1 MIRHVIVLIICSA
14 LSAHAAAQSKGVER
28 LMCTFGPYERQVRFA
43 MELVKGKP
51 SYIAFWNSSGAFRCS
66 FDAKRDD
73 AMSKWADYGD
83 NTVITLL
90 RGKGSALIEKERGG
104 YLVRVQ
110 DLDRMPFC
118 GTHGEITGILT
129 MTRQKGG
136 KTECHWQGP
145 YAKDDD

>member
-1 MIRHVIVLIICSA
+1 MIRMA
-14 LSAHAAAQSKGVER
+14 LALAALMAMSGQALAQGKGIER

-43 MELVKGKP
+43 MELVKGQP

-73 AMSKWADYGD
+73 AMSRWADYG
-83 NTVITLL
+83 NHTLITLL
-90 RGKGSALIEKERGG
+90 RGKGSALIEKEHSG

-110 DLDRMPFC
+110 ELDRMPFC
-118 GTHGEITGILT
+118 GTTGEITGILT
-129 MTRQKGG
+129 LTRQKGG
-136 KTECHWQGP
+136 KAECHWQGP